1 MDRLVRAD
9 PERTKPIRNVSH
21 HLRHSSLIRRGDTPM
36 ADNTTK
42 PQPRTANAIIGDA
55 VSRGYKVIEDQIQQ
69 GRDAAERFRAGTYNS
84 GNAEEDI
91 KTLVNRMMDLAKD
104 LGTAGFELA
113 AAAIRDPRAP
123 PRDPHS
129 TPSPSQSPDV
139 AIETH
144 SARRVQVTCKL
155 SPPSARFV
163 PSVPAL
169 YSNNPEVP
177 PLKGIRLEVR
187 DSRPVLIVTIQ
198 DNQPASTYAGAIVDL
213 ETNQAG
219 GFVSVS
225 ILP

>member
-1 MDRLVRAD
+1 
-9 PERTKPIRNVSH
+9 
-21 HLRHSSLIRRGDTPM
+21 M

-69 GRDAAERFRAGTYNS
+69 GRDAAERFRAGTYSS
-84 GNAEEDI
+84 GDAEADI
-91 KTLVNRMMDLAKD
+91 KKLVNRVMDLAKD

-129 TPSPSQSPDV
+129 PPSPSQSPDV

-144 SARRVQVTCKL
+144 SARPVQVTCKL

-169 YSNNPEVP
+169 YSNNPEAP
-177 PLKGIRLEVR
+177 PLKGIRFDVR
-187 DSRPVLIVTIQ
+187 DNRPVLLVNIP
-198 DNQPASTYAGAIVDL
+198 DDQPLGTYAGAIVDMS
-213 ETNQAG
+213 TNEAG

-225 ILP
+225 ILR

>member
-1 MDRLVRAD
+1 
-9 PERTKPIRNVSH
+9 
-21 HLRHSSLIRRGDTPM
+21 M

-69 GRDAAERFRAGTYNS
+69 GRNAAERVRAGTYSS
-84 GNAEEDI
+84 GDAEDDI
-91 KTLVNRMMDLAKD
+91 KKLVTRVMDLAKD

-113 AAAIRDPRAP
+113 AAAIRDPRTP
-123 PRDPHS
+123 PRDPPS
-129 TPSPSQSPDV
+129 PPSPSQSPDV

-144 SARRVQVTCKL
+144 SARPVQVTCKL

-169 YSNNPEVP
+169 YSNNPEAP
-177 PLKGIRLEVR
+177 PLKGIRFDVR
-187 DSRPVLIVTIQ
+187 DNRPLLLVNIP
-198 DNQPASTYAGAIVDL
+198 DDQPLGTYAGAIVDMS
-213 ETNQAG
+213 TNEAG

-225 ILP
+225 ILR

>member
-1 MDRLVRAD
+1 
-9 PERTKPIRNVSH
+9 
-21 HLRHSSLIRRGDTPM
+21 M
-36 ADNTTK
+36 ADDTKK
-42 PQPRTANAIIGDA
+42 PQPRSANTIIGDA
-55 VSRGYKVIEDQIQQ
+55 VSRGYKVIEDQILQ

-84 GNAEEDI
+84 ADAEADV
-91 KTLVNRMMDLAKD
+91 KKLVNRVMDLVKE

-113 AAAIRDPRAP
+113 AAAIRD

-144 SARRVQVTCKL
+144 SARPIQVTCKL

-169 YSNNPEVP
+169 YSNDPKVP
-177 PLKGIRLEVR
+177 PLKGIRFEAR
-187 DSRPVLIVTIQ
+187 DNRPVLLVDIP
-198 DNQPASTYAGAIVDL
+198 DDQPLGTYAGAIVDMN
-213 ETNQAG
+213 TNQAG

-225 ILP
+225 ILR